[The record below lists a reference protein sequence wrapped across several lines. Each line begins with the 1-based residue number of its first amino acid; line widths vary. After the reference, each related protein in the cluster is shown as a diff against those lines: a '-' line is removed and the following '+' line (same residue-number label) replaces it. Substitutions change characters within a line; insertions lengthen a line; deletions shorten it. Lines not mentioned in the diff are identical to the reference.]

1 MSLFTYQPK
10 EIQVIDGDTLDIVL
24 DLGFHITHK
33 IRVRLKGIN
42 APEMRT
48 EEGKKSKQFV
58 IDWLK
63 KNPLVVVKTFKDKKE
78 KYGRYL
84 ATILS
89 DSLGT
94 PTTELNAA
102 LVSSGNAVYKDYK

>member
-1 MSLFTYQPK
+1 MLFTYQPK

-24 DLGFHITHK
+24 DLGFHITHM

-48 EEGKKSKQFV
+48 EAGKKSKQFV

-63 KNPLVVVKTFKDKKE
+63 ENPLVVVKTIKDSKE

-84 ATILS
+84 AIILS
-89 DSLGT
+89 DTLGT
-94 PTTELNAA
+94 PATELNAA
-102 LVSSGNAVYKDYK
+102 LVSSGNAVYKDYTQ